1 MHPFGSGFASCRPVR
16 WFVGLLF
23 STIMAIPVCPLLM
36 ADEVILKNSDRLSG
50 AIVKGD
56 GKVLTLKSE
65 FAGTV
70 NLQWD
75 AVQAISSNE
84 PLHLHLKD
92 GQFLVGVVSTSA
104 QGIEV
109 ETKEA
114 GKVVTTKSAID
125 TIHSKEEEESRRTEV
140 DRLRNPRILDV
151 WSGFLDT
158 GLSQSQGNSR
168 TITFNLAINATRT
181 TKRDKVSV
189 HFTSLYAKNS
199 TSGETLLTADTK
211 RGGISYN
218 LNLNERSFVFGSSD
232 LEADQFQKLDLRS
245 VLGGGFGVN
254 LRKTDRVQLDIFG
267 GGDLNKEFF
276 STGLS
281 RSSAEMQFGQEF
293 FLKLTGKNSLREK
306 LTVFPNLNELGEA
319 RIGFDSSLITN
330 INRWLGWQ
338 FTVSDRYLSNP
349 VPGTKKNDLLLTTGL
364 RLTLAR

>member
-114 GKVVTTKSAID
+114 GKVVTT
-125 TIHSKEEEESRRTEV
+125 
-140 DRLRNPRILDV
+140 
-151 WSGFLDT
+151 
-158 GLSQSQGNSR
+158 
-168 TITFNLAINATRT
+168 
-181 TKRDKVSV
+181 
-189 HFTSLYAKNS
+189 
-199 TSGETLLTADTK
+199 
-211 RGGISYN
+211 
-218 LNLNERSFVFGSSD
+218 
-232 LEADQFQKLDLRS
+232 
-245 VLGGGFGVN
+245 
-254 LRKTDRVQLDIFG
+254 
-267 GGDLNKEFF
+267 
-276 STGLS
+276 
-281 RSSAEMQFGQEF
+281 
-293 FLKLTGKNSLREK
+293 
-306 LTVFPNLNELGEA
+306 
-319 RIGFDSSLITN
+319 
-330 INRWLGWQ
+330 
-338 FTVSDRYLSNP
+338 
-349 VPGTKKNDLLLTTGL
+349 
-364 RLTLAR
+364 